1 MEHCSR
7 EIKGNGFTVYLSIL
21 PQGGGG
27 TDCVGLT
34 ELWRAASSIFLVY
47 DVSPQQYFGLCII
60 EIM

>member
-34 ELWRAASSIFLVY
+34 A
-47 DVSPQQYFGLCII
+47 DVEGCF
-60 EIM
+60 